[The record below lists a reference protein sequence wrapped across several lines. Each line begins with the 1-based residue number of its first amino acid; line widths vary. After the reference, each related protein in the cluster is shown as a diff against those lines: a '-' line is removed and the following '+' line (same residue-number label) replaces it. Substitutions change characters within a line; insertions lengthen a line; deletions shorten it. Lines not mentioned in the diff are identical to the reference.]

1 MPPLTALNSLSP
13 SSSTQASAVGREPR
27 PRTARIPTLAIL
39 EFLLDAMVVT
49 GLSAFLCGAW
59 PSWRSFS
66 GSASLLNHDL
76 LLTSVLISSIVMMML
91 VKSRLYRNSE
101 GLLHIRETACVIE
114 ACLSSAVLLIPWAFL
129 THQPHSVSRL
139 AGSIVLMVL
148 ALVIEKQIV
157 YKAVRGL
164 SPERLKL
171 RRTVVFGHGASA
183 KNLFDTLRR
192 SPKSG
197 LYPVAFYDPAAIDPA
212 EGSAEVLDDQVLPIN
227 SPTPALLAAHHIDL
241 VIIDHRNG
249 HDVQTKAFIDQCH
262 AHSLAVA
269 FVGDSSHETL
279 DSLKALDLDGQ
290 SIYAPHPSDRIT
302 VHAALARTLD
312 LTVSIT
318 MLIAVSM
325 PALLIAL
332 IIKLESEGPILYRQR
347 RVGHNGKLFTILKF
361 RTMYA
366 TSCGDALTPSS
377 SNDPRITRSGKWLR
391 KTSLDE
397 LPQLLNVLFGEMA
410 LVGPRPEMPFIVAS
424 YSERQRRRLSVKP
437 GLTGIWQLSPH
448 RSMPIHENMQ
458 YDLYYLRQRSFTI
471 DIAILMHTVVRAM
484 NGI

>member
-13 SSSTQASAVGREPR
+13 SSSSHASAVAREPR
-27 PRTARIPTLAIL
+27 RRTGRIPTLAIL
-39 EFLLDAMVVT
+39 EFLLDAIVVT
-49 GLSAFLCGAW
+49 GLSAFLSGAL
-59 PSWRSFS
+59 PSWHSFS
-66 GSASLLNHDL
+66 GPGALLNRDL

-114 ACLSSAVLLIPWAFL
+114 ACLSSAVLLIPWAIL
-129 THQPHSVSRL
+129 THQPHSVTRL
-139 AGSIVLMVL
+139 ATSIVLMVL
-148 ALVIEKQIV
+148 ALVIEKQFV
-157 YKAVRGL
+157 YKAIRSL

-171 RRTVVFGHGASA
+171 RRAVVFGHGEAA
-183 KNLFDTLRR
+183 KNLYETLRR

-197 LYPVAFYDPAAIDPA
+197 LYPVAFYDPAALDSA
-212 EGSAEVLDDQVLPIN
+212 EGSAEATGNQTLPIN

-241 VIIDHRNG
+241 VIIDHRNSN
-249 HDVQTKAFIDQCH
+249 DVQTQAFIEQCE
-262 AHSLAVA
+262 AHSISVA

-279 DSLKALDLDGQ
+279 DSLKALDLDGH
-290 SIYAPHPSDRIT
+290 SIYAPHSIDHIT
-302 VHAALARTLD
+302 VHSALARTLD
-312 LTVSIT
+312 LVVSIT
-318 MLIAVSM
+318 MLILVSM
-325 PALLIAL
+325 PALIIAL

-366 TSCGDALTPSS
+366 ASCGDALTPSS

-397 LPQLLNVLFGEMA
+397 LPQLLNVLFGDMA

-448 RSMPIHENMQ
+448 RSKPIHENMQ
-458 YDLYYLRQRSFTI
+458 YDLYYLRQRSFTL
-471 DIAILMHTVVRAM
+471 DIAILLHTVVRAM